1 MTFIPL
7 PILLPIVEV
16 TMHSGTLTFSEGA
29 FNVIH
34 GIRGHKLHYST
45 FVIDMEN
52 KEIIDDKAIGSAD
65 SDISYDEFAAAV
77 KSSAPCYAMIDFK
90 CTSKDGVDHEDII
103 CVTYVP
109 ESAPAER
116 NALYLQNQ
124 SVVFHHVA
132 GVIDITTSDLAEI
145 SYRNLCERARRHHRH
160 S

>member
-65 SDISYDEFAAAV
+65 SDISYAEFAAAV

-90 CTSKDGVDHEDII
+90 CTFKNGVESEDII
-103 CVTYVP
+103 CVSTFQKVHRRSETRCICKINP
-109 ESAPAER
+109 LSFITLLESLTLPLR
-116 NALYLQNQ
+116 
-124 SVVFHHVA
+124 
-132 GVIDITTSDLAEI
+132 I
-145 SYRNLCERARRHHRH
+145 
-160 S
+160 